1 MLLVPGRIPLS
12 PLIVSAILQDEQQMK
27 KNIIQCHEKEQQTEL
42 ELADF
47 VSQRE
52 KKLEEM
58 EELKVGIT
66 RNQWKVINRNKLQR
80 LKLR

>member
-1 MLLVPGRIPLS
+1 MLIVPGRIPLS

-52 KKLEEM
+52 KKLAEM

>member
-1 MLLVPGRIPLS
+1 
-12 PLIVSAILQDEQQMK
+12 MK

-42 ELADF
+42 ELADL

-58 EELKVGIT
+58 DELKVGIP
-66 RNQWKVINRNKLQR
+66 INR
-80 LKLR
+80 

>member
-27 KNIIQCHEKEQQTEL
+27 KNIIQYHEKEQQTEL

-52 KKLEEM
+52 KKLAEM

>member
-1 MLLVPGRIPLS
+1 
-12 PLIVSAILQDEQQMK
+12 MK

-42 ELADF
+42 ELADL

-58 EELKVGIT
+58 EELKVGIP
-66 RNQWKVINRNKLQR
+66 INR
-80 LKLR
+80 

>member
-1 MLLVPGRIPLS
+1 VLLVPGRIPLS

-52 KKLEEM
+52 KKLAEM

>member
-1 MLLVPGRIPLS
+1 MPGRIPLS

-52 KKLEEM
+52 KKLAEM

>member
-52 KKLEEM
+52 KKLAEM

>member
-58 EELKVGIT
+58 EELKVGIP
-66 RNQWKVINRNKLQR
+66 INR
-80 LKLR
+80 

>member
-1 MLLVPGRIPLS
+1 
-12 PLIVSAILQDEQQMK
+12 MK